1 MIILSE
7 VSQRKTYII
16 WYHLYVESKKIQ
28 MRLYT
33 KQKQIH
39 RHRKQTYGSQ
49 RRQVGGRVKLGVWEL
64 YVYIHLLLLLFSC
77 SAVCHSLWLHEVQH
91 ARIPCPSP
99 SPWGCSNSCPLNL
112 WSHQTISPSVTPF
125 FSCPQSFSA
134 SGSFLMSQ
142 LKTTGG
148 QSIGASASAP
158 IVIIFSHSEGYLFIL
173 LIASFAVR
181 KILSLIK
188 ICFLSQFK

>member
-64 YVYIHLLLLLFSC
+64 YVYTLVAVAVQLLSSVPLFVTTWSAACQDSLSFTVSLRLLKLMSIEPVKPSNHLTLCHPLLF
-77 SAVCHSLWLHEVQH
+77 L
-91 ARIPCPSP
+91 
-99 SPWGCSNSCPLNL
+99 
-112 WSHQTISPSVTPF
+112 PSVF
-125 FSCPQSFSA
+125 LSIRVFSNESAQNNRWPKYWSFSF
-134 SGSFLMSQ
+134 STNGNYFLTFWG
-142 LKTTGG
+142 L
-148 QSIGASASAP
+148 SI
-158 IVIIFSHSEGYLFIL
+158 H
-173 LIASFAVR
+173 FAYSVLCCA
-181 KILSLIK
+181 KD
-188 ICFLSQFK
+188 FKFN